1 MTSSMIVTWFSE
13 ILLKTF
19 DLIRTY
25 EKTLRQEVAGG
36 IKELYKAQ
44 LECKEILFQMR
55 LAMQSGKRPPKVLQ
69 NNLKTYNMS

>member
-36 IKELYKAQ
+36 IKGTV
-44 LECKEILFQMR
+44 
-55 LAMQSGKRPPKVLQ
+55 QSPAGV
-69 NNLKTYNMS
+69 